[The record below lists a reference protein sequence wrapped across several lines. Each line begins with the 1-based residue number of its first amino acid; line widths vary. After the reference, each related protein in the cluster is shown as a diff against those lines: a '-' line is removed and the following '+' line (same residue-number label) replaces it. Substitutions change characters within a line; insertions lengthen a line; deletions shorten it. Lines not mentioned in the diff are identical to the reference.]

1 VHVVKLLHHCYPKSL
16 RLIVNS
22 MGPAAQMLGC
32 MTTVVDGNLHCVHYN
47 KNVRLIDGVDMSQTA
62 KNCTSFIHFSSAHAG
77 RKVVMRNAVLGLLHR
92 MYMNTLIADVN
103 SLLPVLI
110 SYARE
115 LMDQAGF
122 PCSFLVQCVQKFRLN
137 AKVHSNNSW
146 QLLCTD
152 FIDAVQNL

>member
-1 VHVVKLLHHCYPKSL
+1 
-16 RLIVNS
+16 
-22 MGPAAQMLGC
+22 MGPTAQMLGC
-32 MTTVVDGNLHCVHYN
+32 LTTVVDGKLHCVHYN
-47 KNVRLIDGVDMSQTA
+47 KNDRLAGGVDLNLTA

-110 SYARE
+110 SYASE
-115 LMDQAGF
+115 LKDTAGF
-122 PCSFLVQCVQKFRLN
+122 PCSFLVQCVRKFRLN
-137 AKVHSNNSW
+137 TKIQNNHSW

-152 FIDAVQNL
+152 FINAVQNSK